1 MISAKNCFFGYIN
14 HIMKAKVIGTIIGLF
29 LNLTIYGQ
37 VNSHYWSHQ
46 YGSRGLLLNG
56 SVIASVNDET
66 AIFYNPGSMAMTDDF
81 GLSLSLVT
89 PTFSLLRTTDF
100 LGEGTS
106 FTDKGL
112 GLAPGLVAAMFKPFG
127 TEKVTL
133 GITTFKRFKSEVNVE
148 DRIVNILP
156 DNPNQIFLGDVDFN
170 RKLNETWIGIGL
182 SFRIHEALAIGFT
195 QFFTWR
201 GESVALNFRKEIL
214 DKDNSANLIASWRSN
229 FEYGYS
235 ANGGSLTK
243 FGICWQP
250 GGVKFGATFTTHT
263 YGLILEGADYA
274 FEDQKVFTDNTSTAS
289 SNDRS
294 VDLNDYQ
301 TPWSAGFGLEIPVGG
316 SKLSLSAEYFTEV
329 EKYNLIDDIDDPLDG
344 LSTDSE
350 ATTTRIGQANKRVL
364 NVGIGIER
372 TWKEKY
378 TWFYGFRTDFSPQS
392 LFELSE
398 GVSFLASTPNIY
410 HISTGGAYAYRK
422 SQFSIGLDYGF
433 GYKKGGKQLTD
444 IAEVNVENIF
454 QFSGKDDVKTFV
466 HQFSLYI
473 TYDL

>member
-1 MISAKNCFFGYIN
+1 
-14 HIMKAKVIGTIIGLF
+14 MKAKVYLAIIGIFLTGTIF
-29 LNLTIYGQ
+29 SQ

-66 AIFYNPGSMAMTDDF
+66 AIFYNPGSMALTDDF

-89 PTFSLLRTTDF
+89 PTYSLLKTTDF

-106 FTDKGL
+106 FSDQGL
-112 GLAPGLVAAMFKPFG
+112 GLAPGLVAAMLKPFG
-127 TEKVTL
+127 TDKITL
-133 GITTFKRFKSEVNVE
+133 GITTFTRFKSEVNVE
-148 DRIVNILP
+148 DRIVKEVPNST
-156 DNPNQIFLGDVDFN
+156 NQIFLGDVDFN
-170 RKLNETWIGIGL
+170 RKLSETWVGLGL
-182 SFRIHEALAIGFT
+182 SFRLHKNLAVGFT
-195 QFFTWR
+195 QFLTWR
-201 GESVALNFRKEIL
+201 GENVSLNFRKEIL
-214 DKDNSANLIASWRSN
+214 DKNNAANLIAGWRSN

-250 GGVKFGATFTTHT
+250 GKVKFGATFTTST
-263 YGLILEGADYA
+263 YGLILKGADYA
-274 FEDQKVFTDNTSTAS
+274 FDDQKVFTDNTSTAS

-294 VDLNDYQ
+294 VDLNEYQ
-301 TPWSAGFGLEIPVGG
+301 TPWSTGFGIEIPIGG
-316 SKLSLSAEYFTEV
+316 SKLSLSTEYFTQV
-329 EKYNLIDDIDDPLDG
+329 EKYDLIDDTDDPLDG
-344 LSTDSE
+344 LANPSE
-350 ATTTRIGQANKRVL
+350 TTSVRIGQANEQVL

-372 TWKEKY
+372 SWKKKY
-378 TWFYGFRTDFSPQS
+378 TWFYGFRTDFSPRS
-392 LFELSE
+392 LFELGE

-422 SQFSIGLDYGF
+422 SQFSIGIDYGF

-444 IAEVNVENIF
+444 ISDVNVDNIF
-454 QFSGKDDVKTFV
+454 QFSGEDAVKTFV
-466 HQFSLYI
+466 HQLSLYI